1 MKNGRT
7 SSRASCIACNAV
19 AALYLSPLYS
29 KEAMV
34 AAARSVCISFRLQS
48 PRVCRGL
55 VDSFKV
61 CSTSLFLSLFLSF
74 LLPAL
79 YLPSYQYLCHFPLR
93 VKELFLPFSF
103 IRLFHILPISLSLS
117 LPWIQFFLNQNSS
130 WQRYFREGRGNSSQE
145 EMMYENPF

>member
-1 MKNGRT
+1 MTVIIKRDMTISFVQIKNLIRLLAIFLPFSQVTEEMKTGKS

-34 AAARSVCISFRLQS
+34 AAARSVCISFRLQT

-61 CSTSLFLSLFLSF
+61 S
-74 LLPAL
+74 
-79 YLPSYQYLCHFPLR
+79 H
-93 VKELFLPFSF
+93 
-103 IRLFHILPISLSLS
+103 
-117 LPWIQFFLNQNSS
+117 
-130 WQRYFREGRGNSSQE
+130 
-145 EMMYENPF
+145 

>member
-1 MKNGRT
+1 MTFIVQMKCLIRILALFVQVTEEMKTGRT

-34 AAARSVCISFRLQS
+34 AAARSVCISFRLQT

-61 CSTSLFLSLFLSF
+61 SQL
-74 LLPAL
+74 
-79 YLPSYQYLCHFPLR
+79 
-93 VKELFLPFSF
+93 
-103 IRLFHILPISLSLS
+103 IISVT
-117 LPWIQFFLNQNSS
+117 
-130 WQRYFREGRGNSSQE
+130 QE
-145 EMMYENPF
+145 TDTA

>member
-61 CSTSLFLSLFLSF
+61 CSKKRNEKVLFTASKNV
-74 LLPAL
+74 
-79 YLPSYQYLCHFPLR
+79 CNHETVGVVVVCNLR
-93 VKELFLPFSF
+93 N
-103 IRLFHILPISLSLS
+103 I
-117 LPWIQFFLNQNSS
+117 
-130 WQRYFREGRGNSSQE
+130 
-145 EMMYENPF
+145 

>member
-61 CSTSLFLSLFLSF
+61 CSTSLFLSWFFSPFLS
-74 LLPAL
+74 LLAL
-79 YLPSYQYLCHFPLR
+79 CLPSYQYLCHFPLR

-103 IRLFHILPISLSLS
+103 IRLSLSLFLSHSANLSLS
-117 LPWIQFFLNQNSS
+117 LPWIRTLPDNDTS
-130 WQRYFREGRGNSSQE
+130 EKVEEIQE